1 MQATRKMLTGG
12 SIRMAQK
19 MLHGG
24 SMCAAPWFR
33 ERDMNESTI
42 NDPVQMEYAS
52 ETPIQDKA
60 GDKKAMTF
68 RQIYSLQYSLLC
80 CRSFFS
86 LREAMPGSGFCA
98 RLQLSQLSYC
108 LFWHLNF
115 RPTLLPMRL
124 LSQEQLSHFYAYG
137 LCPL

>member
-1 MQATRKMLTGG
+1 MLTGG

-68 RQIYSLQYSLLC
+68 RQIIVKTQIFFAVLTALL
-80 CRSFFS
+80 SILFF
-86 LREAMPGSGFCA
+86 LCGRLCREADSVPACSYRSCHTAYSGI
-98 RLQLSQLSYC
+98 
-108 LFWHLNF
+108 
-115 RPTLLPMRL
+115 
-124 LSQEQLSHFYAYG
+124 
-137 LCPL
+137 